1 MERMEG
7 MVENVDRREKKMNI
21 VLAEQIEQLEKEV
34 KRMLEEGKGDQMSK
48 V

>member
-21 VLAEQIEQLEKEV
+21 VLAE
-34 KRMLEEGKGDQMSK
+34 
-48 V
+48 